1 MHSFFLDKI
10 IGDYFEIVNEDLH
23 HIKNVVRLKEEEQIF
38 CVYQNEKYLCKIFQ
52 ISEKFCRARII
63 SKEKLTKKN
72 YKVNLILGIIRE
84 QKWDFI
90 LQKATEL
97 GVDNIIPVEFKR
109 NVVKIDTKNEK
120 KKLTR
125 WYTICESAAK
135 QSKRV
140 DIPTINSIVRNLKDL
155 ENYKADIN
163 LVCWEEETNEFIKKE
178 IIKKFKTINII
189 IGPEGGIEPQEVKQL
204 NKIGYKS
211 IGLGENIM
219 RAETASLFVLSCLNY
234 EKSGW

>member
-10 IGDYFEIVNEDLH
+10 EKDYFEITNDDLH
-23 HIKNVVRLKEEEQIF
+23 HIKNVIKLKEEEQIF
-38 CVYQNEKYLCKIFQ
+38 CIYQDEKYLCKIFE
-52 ISEKFCRARII
+52 ISEKSCKARII
-63 SKEKLTKKN
+63 SKENLIKKN

-109 NVVKIDTKNEK
+109 NVVKIDVKNEQK
-120 KKLTR
+120 KITR
-125 WYTICESAAK
+125 WYAICESAAK

-140 DIPTINSIVRNLKDL
+140 DIPKINSIVRNLQEL
-155 ENYKADIN
+155 EYYKADIN
-163 LVCWEEETNEFIKKE
+163 LVCWEEATNEFLKKE

-189 IGPEGGIEPQEVKQL
+189 IGPEGGIDAQEVKKL

-234 EKSGW
+234 EKSGG

>member
-10 IGDYFEIVNEDLH
+10 IDDYFEIINENLH

-38 CVYQNEKYLCKIFQ
+38 CIYQNEKYLCKIFE
-52 ISEKFCRARII
+52 ITEKFCRARII

-97 GVDNIIPVEFKR
+97 GVDSIIPVEFKR

-155 ENYKADIN
+155 EKYKADIN
-163 LVCWEEETNEFIKKE
+163 LVCWEEISSEFIKKE
-178 IIKKFKTINII
+178 IIKKFETINII
-189 IGPEGGIEPQEVKQL
+189 IGPEGGIETQEVKQL
-204 NKIGYKS
+204 NEMGYKS

-219 RAETASLFVLSCLNY
+219 RAETAPLFVLSCLNY